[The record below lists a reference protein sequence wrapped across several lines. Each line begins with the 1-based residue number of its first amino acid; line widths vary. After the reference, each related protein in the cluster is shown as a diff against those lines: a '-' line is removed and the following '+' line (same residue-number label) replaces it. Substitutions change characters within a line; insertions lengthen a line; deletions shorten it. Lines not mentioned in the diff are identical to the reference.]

1 MIRAWKWG
9 QGEAKGV
16 EFENL
21 VGLQVQ
27 KDLEEEPLSWN
38 ILSYYFP
45 NWTVQK
51 KSVKP
56 SVGTTGPCGPLPS
69 MLGFSTCLFL
79 GPRLDR

>member
-45 NWTVQK
+45 NWTV
-51 KSVKP
+51 
-56 SVGTTGPCGPLPS
+56 
-69 MLGFSTCLFL
+69 
-79 GPRLDR
+79 

>member
-1 MIRAWKWG
+1 MITAWKWG

-38 ILSYYFP
+38 ILS
-45 NWTVQK
+45 
-51 KSVKP
+51 
-56 SVGTTGPCGPLPS
+56 
-69 MLGFSTCLFL
+69 
-79 GPRLDR
+79 